1 MTVEARLPS
10 PLVLNTYII
19 RRTNSCPMDPY
30 IFYADGQ
37 DYNAFVLGYNPE
49 KDVIII
55 ADKEG
60 ELVRLEN
67 YVAPANPPV
76 VKKDVDVSDVVFA
89 ESAVDW
95 DNLDKIDGTFTGLP
109 EECSAKLREIYIN
122 NQKKSKK

>member
-1 MTVEARLPS
+1 
-10 PLVLNTYII
+10 
-19 RRTNSCPMDPY
+19 MDPY

-122 NQKKSKK
+122 NQKNGKNDKG

>member
-1 MTVEARLPS
+1 
-10 PLVLNTYII
+10 
-19 RRTNSCPMDPY
+19 MDPY
-30 IFYADGQ
+30 ILYADGQ
-37 DYNAFVLGYNPE
+37 DYNTLVMGYNPE